1 MIWEKGGTRVRGL
14 SKSKGTPT
22 FFVSHLNHRE
32 EDSLSFAVSFLVFAQ
47 KKPTTRSGGPLDVS
61 SFVELDT
68 KRKDDE
74 SGETYTEFF
83 EKKKKRIGGGFFP
96 VKCVFERD
104 WKRNS
109 FPLKPTLRRFGGRK
123 RVANVVVARHGPKV
137 RRSLSLS
144 LCVCVCVSLFF
155 VCSRQ
160 IPFGRARRSG
170 HSFLIFEIGKKR
182 VRRKPKKRADWL
194 GKNLHMRIARGRL
207 SCTTNTK
214 RRLTTYKTCPPRG
227 SLSLPS
233 FLRQTTTTRAR
244 ARESPGGRS
253 RPRGSRRRHE
263 KTRRAELPETL
274 ERSLER

>member
-1 MIWEKGGTRVRGL
+1 MIWGKGRQKGRGL
-14 SKSKGTPT
+14 SSKGTPT

-109 FPLKPTLRRFGGRK
+109 FPKPTLRRFGGRK

-144 LCVCVCVSLFF
+144 LCVCVFLSSLCVRDRYLL
-155 VCSRQ
+155 V
-160 IPFGRARRSG
+160 
-170 HSFLIFEIGKKR
+170 
-182 VRRKPKKRADWL
+182 
-194 GKNLHMRIARGRL
+194 ARGGRVILFLYLRL
-207 SCTTNTK
+207 EKKKSPTKTQKTRRLIGWGKICTCALRALLPLVRFVLYTNTK
-214 RRLTTYKTCPPRG
+214 RRLTT
-227 SLSLPS
+227 
-233 FLRQTTTTRAR
+233 
-244 ARESPGGRS
+244 
-253 RPRGSRRRHE
+253 
-263 KTRRAELPETL
+263 
-274 ERSLER
+274 

>member
-1 MIWEKGGTRVRGL
+1 MIWGKGRQKGRGL
-14 SKSKGTPT
+14 SSKGTPT

-109 FPLKPTLRRFGGRK
+109 FPKPTLRRFGGRK

-144 LCVCVCVSLFF
+144 LCVCVFLSSLCVRDRYLL
-155 VCSRQ
+155 V
-160 IPFGRARRSG
+160 
-170 HSFLIFEIGKKR
+170 
-182 VRRKPKKRADWL
+182 
-194 GKNLHMRIARGRL
+194 ARGGRVILFLYLRL
-207 SCTTNTK
+207 EKKKSPTK
-214 RRLTTYKTCPPRG
+214 T
-227 SLSLPS
+227 
-233 FLRQTTTTRAR
+233 Q
-244 ARESPGGRS
+244 
-253 RPRGSRRRHE
+253 
-263 KTRRAELPETL
+263 KTRRLIGWGKICTCALRALLPLVRFVLYTQTPNDD
-274 ERSLER
+274 

>member
-1 MIWEKGGTRVRGL
+1 MIWGKGRQKGRGL
-14 SKSKGTPT
+14 SSKGTPT

-109 FPLKPTLRRFGGRK
+109 FPKPTLRRFGGRK

-144 LCVCVCVSLFF
+144 LYVCVSLFF

-170 HSFLIFEIGKKR
+170 HSFLIFEIGKK
-182 VRRKPKKRADWL
+182 KESDENPKNAPIDWL
-194 GKNLHMRIARGRL
+194 GKNLHMRIARTVASR
-207 SCTTNTK
+207 SFCPVHKHQTTTDHLK
-214 RRLTTYKTCPPRG
+214 RV
-227 SLSLPS
+227 LSLPS
-233 FLRQTTTTRAR
+233 FATDNNQG
-244 ARESPGGRS
+244 SRS
-253 RPRGSRRRHE
+253 RVTRRSQQAGQSTTPRE
-263 KTRRAELPETL
+263 NKTR
-274 ERSLER
+274 

>member
-1 MIWEKGGTRVRGL
+1 MIWGKGRQKGRGL
-14 SKSKGTPT
+14 SSKGTPT

-144 LCVCVCVSLFF
+144 LCVFVCVFLSSLC
-155 VCSRQ
+155 VRDRYLLVARG
-160 IPFGRARRSG
+160 GRVILFSY
-170 HSFLIFEIGKKR
+170 IFEIGKKR
-182 VRRKPKKRADWL
+182 VRRKPKKRAD
-194 GKNLHMRIARGRL
+194 
-207 SCTTNTK
+207 
-214 RRLTTYKTCPPRG
+214 
-227 SLSLPS
+227 
-233 FLRQTTTTRAR
+233 
-244 ARESPGGRS
+244 
-253 RPRGSRRRHE
+253 
-263 KTRRAELPETL
+263 
-274 ERSLER
+274 

>member
-1 MIWEKGGTRVRGL
+1 MIWGKGRQKGRGL
-14 SKSKGTPT
+14 SSKGTPT

-109 FPLKPTLRRFGGRK
+109 FPKPTLRRFGGRK

-144 LCVCVCVSLFF
+144 LCMCVFLSSLCVRDRYLL
-155 VCSRQ
+155 V
-160 IPFGRARRSG
+160 
-170 HSFLIFEIGKKR
+170 
-182 VRRKPKKRADWL
+182 
-194 GKNLHMRIARGRL
+194 ARGGRVILFLYLRL
-207 SCTTNTK
+207 EKKKSPTKTQKTRRLIGWGKICTCALRALLPLVRFVLYTNTK
-214 RRLTTYKTCPPRG
+214 RRLTT
-227 SLSLPS
+227 
-233 FLRQTTTTRAR
+233 
-244 ARESPGGRS
+244 
-253 RPRGSRRRHE
+253 
-263 KTRRAELPETL
+263 
-274 ERSLER
+274 

>member
-1 MIWEKGGTRVRGL
+1 MIWGKGRQKGRGL
-14 SKSKGTPT
+14 SSKGTPT

-68 KRKDDE
+68 TRKDDE

-109 FPLKPTLRRFGGRK
+109 FPKPTLRRFGGRK

-144 LCVCVCVSLFF
+144 LCVCVFLSSLCVRDRYLL
-155 VCSRQ
+155 V
-160 IPFGRARRSG
+160 
-170 HSFLIFEIGKKR
+170 
-182 VRRKPKKRADWL
+182 
-194 GKNLHMRIARGRL
+194 ARGGRVILFLYLRL
-207 SCTTNTK
+207 EKKKSPTK
-214 RRLTTYKTCPPRG
+214 T
-227 SLSLPS
+227 
-233 FLRQTTTTRAR
+233 Q
-244 ARESPGGRS
+244 
-253 RPRGSRRRHE
+253 
-263 KTRRAELPETL
+263 KTRRLIGWGKICTCALRALLPLVRFVLYTQTPNDD
-274 ERSLER
+274 

>member
-1 MIWEKGGTRVRGL
+1 MIWGKGRQKGRGL
-14 SKSKGTPT
+14 SSKGTPT

-109 FPLKPTLRRFGGRK
+109 FPKPTLRRFGGRK

-144 LCVCVCVSLFF
+144 LCVCVCFSLLCVFAIDTFWSREEVGSFF
-155 VCSRQ
+155 SY
-160 IPFGRARRSG
+160 
-170 HSFLIFEIGKKR
+170 IFEIEKKKESDENPKNAPIGWGKICTCAL
-182 VRRKPKKRADWL
+182 RARL
-194 GKNLHMRIARGRL
+194 SFVL

-214 RRLTTYKTCPPRG
+214 RLTT
-227 SLSLPS
+227 
-233 FLRQTTTTRAR
+233 
-244 ARESPGGRS
+244 
-253 RPRGSRRRHE
+253 
-263 KTRRAELPETL
+263 
-274 ERSLER
+274 

>member
-1 MIWEKGGTRVRGL
+1 MIWGKGRQKGRGL
-14 SKSKGTPT
+14 SSKGTPT

-83 EKKKKRIGGGFFP
+83 EKKKKTMGGGFFP
-96 VKCVFERD
+96 VKCDFERD

-109 FPLKPTLRRFGGRK
+109 FPKPTLRRFGGRK

-144 LCVCVCVSLFF
+144 LCVCVFLSSLCVRDRYLLVARGGRVILFLYLRLEKKK
-155 VCSRQ
+155 SPTKTQ
-160 IPFGRARRSG
+160 
-170 HSFLIFEIGKKR
+170 KKR
-182 VRRKPKKRADWL
+182 RLIGWGKICTCALRPLLPLVRFVL
-194 GKNLHMRIARGRL
+194 Y
-207 SCTTNTK
+207 TNTK
-214 RRLTTYKTCPPRG
+214 RRLTT
-227 SLSLPS
+227 
-233 FLRQTTTTRAR
+233 
-244 ARESPGGRS
+244 
-253 RPRGSRRRHE
+253 
-263 KTRRAELPETL
+263 
-274 ERSLER
+274 

>member
-1 MIWEKGGTRVRGL
+1 MIWGKGRQKGRGL
-14 SKSKGTPT
+14 SSKGTPT

-144 LCVCVCVSLFF
+144 LCVFVCVFLSSL
-155 VCSRQ
+155 C
-160 IPFGRARRSG
+160 
-170 HSFLIFEIGKKR
+170 
-182 VRRKPKKRADWL
+182 VRDRYL
-194 GKNLHMRIARGRL
+194 LVARGGRVILFLYLRL
-207 SCTTNTK
+207 EKKKSPTKTQKTRRLIGWGKICTCALRALLPLVRFVLYTNTK
-214 RRLTTYKTCPPRG
+214 RRLTT
-227 SLSLPS
+227 
-233 FLRQTTTTRAR
+233 
-244 ARESPGGRS
+244 
-253 RPRGSRRRHE
+253 
-263 KTRRAELPETL
+263 
-274 ERSLER
+274 

>member
-1 MIWEKGGTRVRGL
+1 MIWGKGRQKGRGL
-14 SKSKGTPT
+14 SSKGTPT

-109 FPLKPTLRRFGGRK
+109 FPKPTLRRFGGRK

-144 LCVCVCVSLFF
+144 VCVCVFLSSL
-155 VCSRQ
+155 C
-160 IPFGRARRSG
+160 
-170 HSFLIFEIGKKR
+170 
-182 VRRKPKKRADWL
+182 VRDRYL
-194 GKNLHMRIARGRL
+194 LVARGGRVILFLYLRL
-207 SCTTNTK
+207 EKKKSPTK
-214 RRLTTYKTCPPRG
+214 T
-227 SLSLPS
+227 
-233 FLRQTTTTRAR
+233 Q
-244 ARESPGGRS
+244 
-253 RPRGSRRRHE
+253 
-263 KTRRAELPETL
+263 KTRRLIGWGKICTCALRALLPLVRFVLYTQTPNDD
-274 ERSLER
+274 